1 MTAARSTFG
10 ANCPPECPSRKAARV
25 LPLDVRHRALGVERI
40 RHLRI
45 WNLVFSRL
53 QPRLLLPL
61 EYLHLIV
68 SPLWMVER
76 RRLSRSSMAFRFVRA
91 SRGQSA
97 WPIRLPIFWQR
108 RESDVQSRGRR
119 QAQVRLSWSR
129 VLAA

>member
-1 MTAARSTFG
+1 MTAVRSTFG
-10 ANCPPECPSRKAARV
+10 ANCPPELLR
-25 LPLDVRHRALGVERI
+25 VERI
-40 RHLRI
+40 RLLRI
-45 WNLVFSRL
+45 WNLGFGLSQL
-53 QPRLLLPL
+53 EPRAALPL

-97 WPIRLPIFWQR
+97 WPVRLPIFWQR
-108 RESDVQSRGRR
+108 CESDVQSRGRR

-129 VLAA
+129 VLAASPIAP